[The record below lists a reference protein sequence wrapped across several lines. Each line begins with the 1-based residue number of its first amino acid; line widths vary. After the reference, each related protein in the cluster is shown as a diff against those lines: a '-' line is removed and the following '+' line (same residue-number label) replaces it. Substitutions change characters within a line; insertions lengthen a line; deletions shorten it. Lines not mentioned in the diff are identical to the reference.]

1 MTDTISLDR
10 RNNRDAERDLIGA
23 VLMAPRAIHD
33 AEHIAPEDYWDPRHE
48 ALWRMILD
56 EHRAGRP
63 ADPILLSEGLRRG
76 EGANGLGPE
85 YLAEIIGG
93 NTQPAYK
100 VPYLANLVQ
109 QTAQAR
115 RIQELGQRLQAEA
128 SAAPLAEV
136 SELADKARAD
146 LDRVAEQSAG
156 VEIRTIADAF
166 EDALAEWSN
175 PTDREVYETGWPE
188 VDQALNGGWKPG
200 QVTIV
205 GARPAVGKSLVAGCA
220 AVAAHTYGVGFFSL
234 EMTERELLARM
245 VAAEQG
251 IALGR
256 LESGELSE
264 RDWERI
270 GRMRA
275 DLSQWRVFIEAK
287 PRRSAAQIKAT
298 IRSWQ
303 RRAPVPLVI
312 VDYLQLMSPADTRE
326 QRERQVSRLAEDCK
340 VIAKELGVHM
350 LVLAQV
356 NRGSTAREDKR
367 PTMSDLRESGGIEA
381 NADNIILLHRPEED
395 ETTIEFIFAKNRHG
409 ATGTIELIWRPT
421 VASVNSG
428 GDVDGHAYRFGM

>member
-1 MTDTISLDR
+1 MTDMISLDR

-48 ALWRMILD
+48 ALWRMILE

-63 ADPILLSEGLRRG
+63 ADPIILSESLRRR

-85 YLAEIIGG
+85 YLAGIIGG
-93 NTQPAYK
+93 STQPAYK
-100 VPYLANLVQ
+100 VPYLANLIQ

-166 EDALAEWSN
+166 EDALVDWAN

-270 GRMRA
+270 DRMRA

-395 ETTIEFIFAKNRHG
+395 ETTMEFIVAKNRHG